1 MSTTTPSHIE
11 TIRKA
16 LKQCDMRINSQDRAT
31 HNRIDAALASLEALL
46 RQPAQLVMSTD
57 YEALYEHLKAGGEA
71 ISYVHYERS
80 EGMPQSR
87 NLCGAKRM
95 PNGTTLLSGGSVQ
108 EIMSLHLNA
117 FVSECQRL
125 NLEWVAP
132 RQPAQTEDLEAE
144 IEAIDKVLHF
154 RAYKMTPGE
163 AVKWL
168 HELYTEQ
175 CVTLHEAAQRH
186 KIGHGGEKL
195 AKVASDALDSLTTQV
210 RELREAAQVA
220 ADALDNFDGSVGYGS
235 DSVFQTITWKKDDI
249 NPYAARIAAQ
259 EALSRLAE
267 LNIKPA
273 NTSDL

>member
-11 TIRKA
+11 TIREALESSKKA
-16 LKQCDMRINSQDRAT
+16 LGILAHPGEHRQISE
-31 HNRIDAALASLEALL
+31 ALSALEAL
-46 RQPAQLVMSTD
+46 S
-57 YEALYEHLKAGGEA
+57 
-71 ISYVHYERS
+71 
-80 EGMPQSR
+80 
-87 NLCGAKRM
+87 
-95 PNGTTLLSGGSVQ
+95 
-108 EIMSLHLNA
+108 
-117 FVSECQRL
+117 
-125 NLEWVAP
+125 

-154 RAYKMTPGE
+154 RAHKMTPGE